1 MMNLLGYLPASR
13 ASRSDQ
19 ERRTAR
25 RAPTRMRVGLALSLV
40 ALLLV
45 AVAGCGGGGSSSGGS
60 TGGGGEEK
68 GEEGGG
74 MTHVD
79 IAEAPSALQTLPIGI
94 AESQGFFKKNG
105 LEVSIDTVNGGA
117 AIIAALQ
124 SGSVQFASATA
135 SPIVAA
141 DDQGAGLQMLTSLS
155 TYPEQIVMTTKKAE
169 EVGITEST
177 PVDKKLEALKGMSV
191 AVTELGGGLQYTLNY
206 ALSSVGMTGDE
217 VNAVSV
223 TPYSSQI
230 NALRANRVDAIA
242 PSSPYGS
249 LAVSEGIGV
258 MVANIWQGEVESLP
272 TTDPFQVLGVQESYA
287 KDNPEVMEEMR
298 KALGEAFEYI
308 RANPKPSSEEAVK
321 LVEGFTL
328 PLMEEVIGKGESFPS
343 GTSISEEQFE
353 KVLKFSEA
361 AEVEVEGATY
371 EKLVVPP
378 GKN

>member
-1 MMNLLGYLPASR
+1 M
-13 ASRSDQ
+13 
-19 ERRTAR
+19 
-25 RAPTRMRVGLALSLV
+25 V
-40 ALLLV
+40 LLLV
-45 AVAGCGGGGSSSGGS
+45 AIAGCGGGGSSSTS
-60 TGGGGEEK
+60 ASSGGGGEEG
-68 GEEGGG
+68 GEL
-74 MTHVD
+74 THVD

-94 AESQGFFKKNG
+94 AESHGFFKKNG

-155 TYPEQIVMTTKKAE
+155 TYPEQIVMSTKKAE
-169 EVGITEST
+169 EAGITEST
-177 PVDKKLEALKGMSV
+177 PVKQKLEALKGMSV

-206 ALSSVGMTGDE
+206 ALSSVAMSAEE
-217 VNAVSV
+217 VNAVAV

-258 MVANIWQGEVESLP
+258 MVANIWQGELESLP

-287 KDNPEVMEEMR
+287 SENPEVMEEMR
-298 KALGEAFEYI
+298 KALGEAFEFI
-308 RANPKPSSEEAVK
+308 RSNPKESSEEAVK

-328 PLMEEVIGKGESFPS
+328 PLMEEVIGKGESFPTA
-343 GTSISEEQFE
+343 TSISEEQFE

-361 AEVEVEGATY
+361 AEVETNGATY
-371 EKLVVPP
+371 EKLVVAP
-378 GKN
+378 GKE

>member
-1 MMNLLGYLPASR
+1 MMNLLGYLSASR
-13 ASRSDQ
+13 ASRSNK
-19 ERRTAR
+19 ERETAR
-25 RAPTRMRVGLALSLV
+25 RPSVRLRVGSALCLT
-40 ALLLV
+40 ALLLL
-45 AVAGCGGGGSSSGGS
+45 AVAGCGGGGSSSSGS
-60 TGGGGEEK
+60 TGGGGES
-68 GEEGGG
+68 EEGGSL
-74 MTHVD
+74 THVD
-79 IAEAPSALQTLPIGI
+79 IAEAPSALQTLPIGV

-105 LEVSIDTVNGGA
+105 LEVSIKTVNGGA

-141 DDQGAGLQMLTSLS
+141 DDQGAGLQMLSSLS
-155 TYPEQIVMTTKKAE
+155 TYPEQIVMSTKKAE

-177 PVDKKLEALKGMSV
+177 PVAKKLEALKGMSV

-272 TTDPFQVLGVQESYA
+272 TTDPFQVLGVQQSYA
-287 KDNPEVMEEMR
+287 ESNPETMEEMR
-298 KALGEAFEYI
+298 AALGEAFEWI
-308 RANPKPSSEEAVK
+308 RANPKPASEEALT

-328 PLMEEVIGKGESFPS
+328 PLMEEVIGKGESFPN

-361 AEVEVEGATY
+361 AEVDTSGATY
-371 EKLVVPP
+371 EELVVPP

>member
-1 MMNLLGYLPASR
+1 MMNLLGYLSPSR
-13 ASRSDQ
+13 AL
-19 ERRTAR
+19 
-25 RAPTRMRVGLALSLV
+25 RAVRDRPDDGRGSGRLRAGFALSAM
-40 ALLLV
+40 ALLLLLV
-45 AVAGCGGGGSSSGGS
+45 VAGCGGGSSSTSASSG
-60 TGGGGEEK
+60 GGGGE
-68 GEEGGG
+68 GEESGSL
-74 MTHVD
+74 TKVD

-94 AESQGFFKKNG
+94 AESHGFFEKNG
-105 LEVSIDTVNGGA
+105 LEVSIKTVNGGA
-117 AIIAALQ
+117 AIVAALQ

-141 DDQGAGLQMLTSLS
+141 DDQGAGLSMLTSLS
-155 TYPEQIVMTTKKAE
+155 TYPEQIVMSTKKAE
-169 EVGITEST
+169 EVGISEST
-177 PVDKKLEALKGMSV
+177 PVKQKLEALKGMSV

-206 ALSSVGMTGDE
+206 ALSTVGMSGDE

-287 KDNPEVMEEMR
+287 SSNPETMEEMR
-298 KALGEAFEYI
+298 KALGEAFEFI
-308 RANPKPSSEEAVK
+308 RENPKEASEEALT

-328 PLMEEVIGKGESFPS
+328 PVMEEVIGKGESFPTT
-343 GTSISEEQFE
+343 TSISEEQFE

-378 GKN
+378 GKE